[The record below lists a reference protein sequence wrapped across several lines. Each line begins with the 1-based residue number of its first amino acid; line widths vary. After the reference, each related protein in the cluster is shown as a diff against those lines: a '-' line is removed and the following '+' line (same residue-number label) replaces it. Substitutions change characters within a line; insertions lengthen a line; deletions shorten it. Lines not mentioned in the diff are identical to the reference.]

1 MRVWQEAQED
11 LRRVVAQEPASPE
24 AAALLERLEQQ
35 RLARRQQ
42 DRRVATGMLRPVAA
56 AQ

>member
-1 MRVWQEAQED
+1 MRQEAQED
-11 LRRVVAQEPASPE
+11 LRRVVAQEPGSLE

-42 DRRVATGMLRPVAA
+42 DRRMAAGMLRPVAA

>member
-1 MRVWQEAQED
+1 M
-11 LRRVVAQEPASPE
+11 VAQEPGSLE

-42 DRRVATGMLRPVAA
+42 DRRMAAGMLRPVAA